1 MSQRIAPRYLFL
13 EFFRQVNLTIPVNN
27 LSRNSSEVTTPN
39 VTTIFVEMVTT
50 ALLLS
55 LEQHPIALRL

>member
-1 MSQRIAPRYLFL
+1 L